1 MENKRSFLTWEYL
14 KITGAIVVLVPSITF
29 VFSFFYDWGF
39 LGVLGFSFSEAPTS
53 ITDHIRTGLV
63 WLPTAIVIIVLFFAF
78 EIVSIR
84 RKADRTGEGIN
95 ISSSGPFQ
103 TRLFLSGIFC
113 LGIIAGGLF
122 SSLTRTS
129 NIPEVPYFVFAICWF
144 VFAIWVIRHP
154 VMSKRYSGLSKFLF
168 LFWPLI
174 PIIFLQLGQG
184 DARYR
189 LESAPHNHRIHLSEN
204 TRSSVMDTVI
214 IRAFENW
221 LLVRGKQGQVEW
233 IKMDKIYRIEV
244 LIEEKPYSVLLCK
257 ISKQF
262 CLETLPE

>member
-14 KITGAIVVLVPSITF
+14 KITGAIVVLAPSITF
-29 VFSFFYDWGF
+29 IFSFFYDWGF

-84 RKADRTGEGIN
+84 REAGRTGEGTN
-95 ISSSGPFQ
+95 ISSPGPLQ
-103 TRLFLSGIFC
+103 SRLFLTSMFC

-122 SSLTRTS
+122 SLFRVS
-129 NIPEVPYFVFAICWF
+129 NIPEMPYFVFAICWL

-154 VMSKRYSGLSKFLF
+154 GISKRYSGLSKFLF

-184 DARYR
+184 DARFR
-189 LESAPHNHRIHLSEN
+189 LESAPPNHRIHLSEN
-204 TRSSVMDTVI
+204 TRPSVMDTVI

-244 LIEEKPYSVLLCK
+244 LIEEKSYSGLLCM
-257 ISKQF
+257 ISKRF
-262 CLETLPE
+262 CLEPLPE